1 MKISRRK
8 FLSAAPIAAGAVLC
22 LGGTGI
28 GQTLA
33 RGSRS
38 GSDTLSQLSWGS
50 FYTYVGT
57 TFTFRDGSGNVVD
70 LRLAEMTDHM
80 AAGKGNLNLR
90 GEAFSLVF
98 SGPAGSPLRQD
109 VYSVEHFALGS
120 FSLLI
125 TEGATI
131 KRRKS
136 YEAVINRTTIA

>member
-50 FYTYVGT
+50 FYAYVGT
-57 TFTFRDGSGNVVD
+57 TFTFRDSAGNVVD
-70 LRLAEMTDHM
+70 LRLADMIDNM
-80 AAGKGNLNLR
+80 ARAKGSHNLR
-90 GEAFSLVF
+90 GECFSLVF
-98 SGPAGSPLRQD
+98 SGPSGSPLKQD

-125 TEGATI
+125 TEGSTV
-131 KRRKS
+131 KRLKS